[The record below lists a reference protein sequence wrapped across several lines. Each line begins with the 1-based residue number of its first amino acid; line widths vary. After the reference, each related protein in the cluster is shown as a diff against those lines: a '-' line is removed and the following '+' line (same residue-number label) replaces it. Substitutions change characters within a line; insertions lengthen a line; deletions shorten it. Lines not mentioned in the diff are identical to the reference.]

1 VILSSES
8 GGPLRRHRQSADL
21 QPWRNYLQLTTDDSQ
36 TAADDIIDHNSNG
49 ALRTHQT
56 PLQ

>member
-1 VILSSES
+1 
-8 GGPLRRHRQSADL
+8 LRRHRQSADL
-21 QPWRNYLQLTTDDSQ
+21 QPWRNSLQLPTDDSQ
-36 TAADDIIDHNSNG
+36 IAADDIIDNNSNG